1 MKLNDTIQAAIDG
14 AKAGLKKLLGQE
26 RVSQFANKDPN
37 NKYACFMTS
46 LFIYFLTR
54 FKIRL
59 TW

>member
-46 LFIYFLTR
+46 FSCISAR
-54 FKIRL
+54 GSKSA
-59 TW
+59 